1 VQRTLQEPALQPPP
15 QQPRKWPPGRP
26 RKQRDE
32 EEEEEEEDIELTDGE
47 EEDMFVAKE
56 KDVLRETNDDINTW
70 FQTWDR
76 DSKAGIGVNAVNDSD
91 ADSYDSEY
99 FDSLDSV
106 EEDSEGSTVK
116 RKKRYPE

>member
-1 VQRTLQEPALQPPP
+1 LQPPP

-26 RKQRDE
+26 RKQRD
-32 EEEEEEEDIELTDGE
+32 EEEDIELTDGE